1 MYNTEKRGGKF
12 LKGIMK
18 KIVIRR
24 KIYCIIIF
32 ILLGALNFMVYEIQM
47 NFDFEPWI
55 FIVCWTL
62 FTMIIIYLYTK
73 LFVIKKHNDKK

>member
-1 MYNTEKRGGKF
+1 
-12 LKGIMK
+12 
-18 KIVIRR
+18 
-24 KIYCIIIF
+24 
-32 ILLGALNFMVYEIQM
+32 MVYEIQM